1 MTVAAASAVESPRSF
16 GERLAD
22 WAGPL
27 VVKEVRADLR
37 SRSFGVAF
45 GLMLLVG
52 FVVVMMNAALTSRNQ
67 SGQGASAFMGT
78 SLAFAVYGQLLL
90 PFIAY
95 RAMVKEREDETW
107 VLLVLTGL
115 GTDGIVRGKWLSA
128 MAQLGLGAAATMPF
142 MLLSYLLSGIGL
154 VNVVLGVWWH
164 LGLSVLLTSA
174 AVGFAAQSESRLER
188 ALGHFVILALCCV
201 LGGLSVGITGG
212 LAFNGERMLREGE
225 LVGMLV
231 ALPLAMMV
239 LGWCVLPAAAA
250 ALALDSE
257 SRTHPARARVLAV
270 FLVGIVATAALVV
283 VLDGHLEV
291 IIVASILVSLLLLVV
306 GFFSFS
312 ECPGFPKATAADGVR
327 RPGAFRSALMT
338 VVLLAVSG
346 AVFFAVAL
354 SDRHRSTALTVAA
367 PSFVALYLSLGLL
380 LARLT
385 PLKRLGARQATRI
398 GFFAA
403 TAFGIAV
410 PTILSLVANN
420 RPDRGPAW
428 LVNPLFGMVR
438 FIDRSHLEAEA
449 GLLGAIALLVTFVA
463 LMLLYGEDGV
473 RTNAH

>member
-1 MTVAAASAVESPRSF
+1 
-16 GERLAD
+16 
-22 WAGPL
+22 
-27 VVKEVRADLR
+27 
-37 SRSFGVAF
+37 
-45 GLMLLVG
+45 
-52 FVVVMMNAALTSRNQ
+52 
-67 SGQGASAFMGT
+67 
-78 SLAFAVYGQLLL
+78 
-90 PFIAY
+90 
-95 RAMVKEREDETW
+95 
-107 VLLVLTGL
+107 
-115 GTDGIVRGKWLSA
+115 
-128 MAQLGLGAAATMPF
+128 
-142 MLLSYLLSGIGL
+142 
-154 VNVVLGVWWH
+154 
-164 LGLSVLLTSA
+164 
-174 AVGFAAQSESRLER
+174 
-188 ALGHFVILALCCV
+188 
-201 LGGLSVGITGG
+201 
-212 LAFNGERMLREGE
+212 
-225 LVGMLV
+225 
-231 ALPLAMMV
+231 
-239 LGWCVLPAAAA
+239 
-250 ALALDSE
+250 
-257 SRTHPARARVLAV
+257 
-270 FLVGIVATAALVV
+270 
-283 VLDGHLEV
+283 
-291 IIVASILVSLLLLVV
+291 
-306 GFFSFS
+306 
-312 ECPGFPKATAADGVR
+312 
-327 RPGAFRSALMT
+327 MT

>member
-1 MTVAAASAVESPRSF
+1 MTAAAAIAPEPGSAL

-45 GLMLLVG
+45 GLMLLLG
-52 FVVVMMNAALTSRNQ
+52 FVVVMVCAGLTSRKQ
-67 SGQGASAFMGT
+67 TGQGASAFMGT
-78 SLAFAVYGQLLL
+78 TVAFAVYGQLLL

-115 GTDGIVRGKWLSA
+115 GTDGIVRGKFLSA

-154 VNVVLGVWWH
+154 LNVVLGVWWN

-188 ALGHFVILALCCV
+188 ALGHFVVLVVCCV
-201 LGGLSVGITGG
+201 LAAPSLAVTGA
-212 LAFNGERMLREGE
+212 LAFNGERVVREGD
-225 LVGMLV
+225 LLGMLIGLPV
-231 ALPLAMMV
+231 AMLVLA
-239 LGWCVLPAAAA
+239 WCMIPAASA

-257 SRTHPARARVLAV
+257 SRTHPARARVFGS
-270 FLVGIVATAALVV
+270 FLVGTLATAGLVGFFAAHV
-283 VLDGHLEV
+283 EV
-291 IIVASILVSLLLLVV
+291 ILAASVIVSLLLLIV

-312 ECPGFPKATAADGVR
+312 EVPGFPKATAADGYR

-346 AVFFAVAL
+346 AVCFAVAYG
-354 SDRHRSTALTVAA
+354 DRHRATGLTIAA
-367 PSFVALYLSLGLL
+367 PSFVALYLSLGLM

-398 GFFAA
+398 GFLAA
-403 TAFGIAV
+403 TALGIAV
-410 PTILSLVANN
+410 PTILSLLTDH

-428 LVNPLFGMVR
+428 VVNPLFGMVR
-438 FIDRSHLEAEA
+438 FLDRSHLEGEA
-449 GLLGAIALLVTFVA
+449 VLLGALALLMTFIA
-463 LMLLYGEDGV
+463 LMLLHGEDGV